1 MLNVTKIPKGDK
13 NVNIKILLK
22 EITHKII
29 GNKAEYE
36 FIIVNLGTNKRKH

>member
-22 EITHKII
+22 EIIHKIV
-29 GNKAEYE
+29 GNK
-36 FIIVNLGTNKRKH
+36 N